1 MFAIFNNTSTYD
13 LETGF
18 MYRGNRCIQIKK
30 NHAKLQQVTDE
41 L

>member
-1 MFAIFNNTSTYD
+1 MFAIFNNISAYD

-30 NHAKLQQVTDE
+30 TAKLQQVTDE
-41 L
+41 H